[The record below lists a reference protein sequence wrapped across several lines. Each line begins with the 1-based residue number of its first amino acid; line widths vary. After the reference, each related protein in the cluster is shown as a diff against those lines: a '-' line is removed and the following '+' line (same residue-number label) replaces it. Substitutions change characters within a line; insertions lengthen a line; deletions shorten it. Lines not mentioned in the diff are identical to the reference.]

1 MVVFDTNVLV
11 SAALIQGSHAD
22 RCVRAVLEHQ
32 HPLIFSKATFE
43 ELREVLLRSK
53 LDRYVSKAARR
64 SLLETWEKAAVFFP
78 DAALHEVVRD
88 CRDPDDDKFLELALA
103 SRASVIVTGDPD
115 LLVLDPWRGI
125 RIVKLGD
132 FDSVVIPILENEPP
146 G

>member
-11 SAALIQGSHAD
+11 SAALIQGSRAD

-32 HPLIFSKATFE
+32 HPLVFSKATFA
-43 ELREVLLRSK
+43 ELCEVLLRSK
-53 LDRYVSKAARR
+53 LDRYVSKVARVR
-64 SLLETWEKAAVFFP
+64 LLETWENAAVLFP
-78 DAALHEVVRD
+78 DAALHELVRD

-125 RIVKLGD
+125 RVIELAD

>member
-11 SAALIQGSHAD
+11 SAVLIQGSRAD

-43 ELREVLLRSK
+43 ELSDVLLRSK

-64 SLLETWEKAAVFFP
+64 SLLETWESAAVFFP
-78 DAALHEVVRD
+78 DTALHEVVRD

-103 SRASVIVTGDPD
+103 CRATAIVTGDPD

-125 RIVKLGD
+125 RIVKPAD
-132 FDSVVIPILENEPP
+132 FDSVVIPILEKEDL

>member
-1 MVVFDTNVLV
+1 M
-11 SAALIQGSHAD
+11 H
-22 RCVRAVLEHQ
+22 
-32 HPLIFSKATFE
+32 
-43 ELREVLLRSK
+43 LRSK

-64 SLLETWEKAAVFFP
+64 SLLDTWENAAVFFP
-78 DAALHEVVRD
+78 DAAIHEAVRD

-125 RIVKLGD
+125 RIAKLAD
-132 FDSVVIPILENEPP
+132 FDTVVLPILENRER

>member
-11 SAALIQGSHAD
+11 SAALIQGSRAD

-32 HPLIFSKATFE
+32 HPLVFSKATFA
-43 ELREVLLRSK
+43 ELCEVLLRSK
-53 LDRYVSKAARR
+53 LDRYVSKVARVR
-64 SLLETWEKAAVFFP
+64 LLETWENAAVFFP

-103 SRASVIVTGDPD
+103 SRACVIVTGDPD

-125 RIVKLGD
+125 RVIKLGE
-132 FDSVVIPILENEPP
+132 FDSVVIPILEKEPP

>member
-11 SAALIQGSHAD
+11 SAALIQGSRAD
-22 RCVRAVLEHQ
+22 LCVRAVLENQ

-43 ELREVLLRSK
+43 ELSEVLLRSK
-53 LDRYVSKAARR
+53 LDRYVSKAVRMG
-64 SLLETWEKAAVFFP
+64 LLETWQNAAVFFP
-78 DAALHEVVRD
+78 DAALYEVVRD

-103 SRASVIVTGDPD
+103 SRAFVVVTGDPD

-125 RIVKLGD
+125 RIVKLAD
-132 FDSVVIPILENEPP
+132 FDSVVIPILEKENL

>member
-1 MVVFDTNVLV
+1 VVVFDTNVLN
-11 SAALIQGSHAD
+11 SAALIQGSRAD
-22 RCVRAVLEHQ
+22 RCVRAVLEYP

-43 ELREVLLRSK
+43 ELSDVLLRSK

-64 SLLETWEKAAVFFP
+64 RLLETWGNAAVFFP
-78 DAALHEVVRD
+78 DTSLHEVVRE

-103 SRASVIVTGDPD
+103 SRAVAIVTGDPD

-125 RIVKLGD
+125 RIVKLAD
-132 FDSVVIPILENEPP
+132 FDAVVIPILEKEEL

>member
-11 SAALIQGSHAD
+11 SAALIQGSRAD
-22 RCVRAVLEHQ
+22 RCVRTVLEHQ

-43 ELREVLLRSK
+43 ELSEVLLRSK

-125 RIVKLGD
+125 RVIKLGD
-132 FDSVVIPILENEPP
+132 FDSVVLPILEKETL

>member
-11 SAALIQGSHAD
+11 SAALIQGSRAD
-22 RCVRAVLEHQ
+22 RCVRVVLEHQ

-43 ELREVLLRSK
+43 ELSDVLLRSK

-64 SLLETWEKAAVFFP
+64 RLLETWGNAAVFFP
-78 DAALHEVVRD
+78 DTALHEVVRD

-103 SRASVIVTGDPD
+103 SRAAAIVTGDPD
-115 LLVLDPWRGI
+115 LLELDPRRGI
-125 RIVKLGD
+125 RIVKLAD
-132 FDSVVIPILENEPP
+132 FDSVVLPILEKEEL

>member
-1 MVVFDTNVLV
+1 VVVFDTNILI
-11 SAALIQGSHAD
+11 SAALIQGSRAD

-43 ELREVLLRSK
+43 ELSNVLLRSK
-53 LDRYVSKAARR
+53 LDRYASKAARR
-64 SLLETWEKAAVFFP
+64 SLLETWESAAVFFP
-78 DAALHEVVRD
+78 DTVLQEVVRD

-125 RIVKLGD
+125 RIVKLAD
-132 FDSVVIPILENEPP
+132 FDSVVIPILEKEDL

>member
-11 SAALIQGSHAD
+11 SAALIQGSRAD

-32 HPLIFSKATFE
+32 HPLVFSKATFA
-43 ELREVLLRSK
+43 ELCEVLLRSK
-53 LDRYVSKAARR
+53 LDRYVSKVARVR
-64 SLLETWEKAAVFFP
+64 LLETWENAAVLFP
-78 DAALHEVVRD
+78 DAALHEVVCD

-125 RIVKLGD
+125 RVIKLAD
-132 FDSVVIPILENEPP
+132 FDSVVIPILEKEPP

>member
-1 MVVFDTNVLV
+1 VVIFDTNVLV
-11 SAALIQGSHAD
+11 SAALIQGSRAD

-43 ELREVLLRSK
+43 ELSDVLLRSK

-64 SLLETWEKAAVFFP
+64 SLLETWENAAVFFP
-78 DAALHEVVRD
+78 DAVLHEAVRD

-103 SRASVIVTGDPD
+103 SRAAVIVTGDPD
-115 LLVLDPWRGI
+115 LLLLDPWRGI
-125 RIVKLGD
+125 RIVKPAD
-132 FDSVVIPILENEPP
+132 FDTVVIPILEKEDL

>member
-11 SAALIQGSHAD
+11 SAALIQGSRAD
-22 RCVRAVLEHQ
+22 HCVRTVLEHQ

-43 ELREVLLRSK
+43 ELSDVILRSK
-53 LDRYVSKAARR
+53 LDRYVSKAARMG
-64 SLLETWEKAAVFFP
+64 LLETWENAAVFFP
-78 DAALHEVVRD
+78 DAAIHEVVRD

-103 SRASVIVTGDPD
+103 CRAAAIVTGDPD

-125 RIVKLGD
+125 RIVKPAD
-132 FDSVVIPILENEPP
+132 FDTVLLPILENEER

>member
-1 MVVFDTNVLV
+1 VVVFDTNILV
-11 SAALIQGSHAD
+11 SAALIQGSRAD
-22 RCVRAVLEHQ
+22 RCVRIVLEHQ

-43 ELREVLLRSK
+43 ELSEVLLRSK
-53 LDRYVSKAARR
+53 LDRYVSKAVRMG
-64 SLLETWEKAAVFFP
+64 LLETWENAAVFFP

-103 SRASVIVTGDPD
+103 SRASVVVNGDPD

-125 RIVKLGD
+125 RIVKLAD
-132 FDSVVIPILENEPP
+132 FDAVVLPILEKENL